1 MSLILIYSKYV
12 FIISSHYSEAI
23 SLFFTGSKGVWHS
36 RNKALIYGKKTLRT
50 SVVSQLTI
58 RSPSRVSEYGGRIK
72 QKPVISAMTN
82 TDCCNN
88 LYFLQT
94 PSVLSLLLSLD
105 DI

>member
-1 MSLILIYSKYV
+1 MK
-12 FIISSHYSEAI
+12 E
-23 SLFFTGSKGVWHS
+23 
-36 RNKALIYGKKTLRT
+36 KTLRT

-94 PSVLSLLLSLD
+94 PSCSFSHLVLMTYNARSKGQKAVHFSPTLNWLCQSQCPERLD
-105 DI
+105 SSIKGTINS